1 MKQWQV
7 LRTVFPEV
15 ITDNFEFT
23 DYVAQA
29 DRLVL
34 NKPTAWNIGLMNA
47 STCPAK
53 IIKRALSVRMV
64 LPTIRPYRISR
75 FVVAVSIFMFAAVN
89 G

>member
-23 DYVAQA
+23 DSWLTFTSQPS
-29 DRLVL
+29 RQPPQLREPP
-34 NKPTAWNIGLMNA
+34 KKQKA
-47 STCPAK
+47 ST
-53 IIKRALSVRMV
+53 IIRLSM
-64 LPTIRPYRISR
+64 LFHQS
-75 FVVAVSIFMFAAVN
+75 